1 MNVIITLAGHSRRFK
16 AAGYKVPKFLVEID
30 GKTMLE
36 HVIDMFSPE
45 DSFYFI
51 ANKQQVQEYP
61 DLQQIIDRNLR
72 KAKLIAIEPH
82 EMGPTYTILQAN
94 EDLPLGEPVLVTY
107 CDFFVEWDYKDFL
120 AQIPGY
126 QAAIPCFKGFQ
137 PSSFGHTKYAYI
149 RHTPDFEMLEL
160 QEKQSFTDN
169 RIEEYASSGIYY
181 FESYALFK
189 ECAAQLME
197 DGFGNLTESYVSLL
211 TNIVLQKGGKVKVT
225 KVEKFICWGT
235 PEDLSMYLFWADY
248 FLKNRLKSNHNLLED
263 DGSGLVNLLPMAGK
277 GSRFKKEQYNVIKP
291 LIHMEGDPMFM
302 KACQSFP
309 SSDKWVFL
317 FSKDV
322 LDRNPLLTKL
332 IDSKFRNPSIVP
344 VKEHTSGQAAT
355 CLLGKE
361 HIVPQKPLHIAS
373 CDYLVYYDEAK
384 WKEMSSSDADILIW
398 TYKLDSML
406 AKDMNAFAY
415 CKVAEDNLTVTEVV
429 EKATISDEPKNDHLV
444 IGSFWFKQGQDFIN
458 AAEYAITHDI
468 NVNGEHYVGNSLNTL
483 IKAGKKVK
491 VFEVE
496 QWVSVGDP
504 FELDI
509 YFWWEDFFY
518 KRYK

>member
-16 AAGYKVPKFLVEID
+16 AAGYTVPKFLIEID

-36 HVIDMFSPE
+36 HVMDMFSPR

-51 ANKQQVQEYP
+51 ANQEQVREYP
-61 DLQQIIDRNLR
+61 ELEQIINKNLK
-72 KAKLIAIEPH
+72 KAKLIAIDSH
-82 EMGPTYTILQAN
+82 EMGPTYSILQAN
-94 EDLPLGEPVLVTY
+94 ESLPKDEPVIISY
-107 CDFFVEWDYKDFL
+107 CDFFVEWDYRDFL

-126 QAAIPCFKGFQ
+126 QAAVPCFKGFQ

-149 RHTPDFEMLEL
+149 RQNAQAEMLEL
-160 QEKQSFTDN
+160 REKESFTDN
-169 RIEEYASSGIYY
+169 RIEEYASAGIYY
-181 FESYALFK
+181 FESYQLFQD
-189 ECAAQLME
+189 CAAQLMQ

-211 TNIVLQKGGKVKVT
+211 TNIVIERGGNVKIT

-235 PEDLSMYLFWADY
+235 PEDLSMYQFWSEY
-248 FLKNRLKSNHNLLED
+248 FLKNSKKPVHHIGEKEE
-263 DGSGLVNLLPMAGK
+263 SGMVNLMPMAGK
-277 GSRFKKEQYNVIKP
+277 GSRFKKEKYNVIKP
-291 LIHMEGDPMFM
+291 LIHMEGEPMFL

-309 SSDKWVFL
+309 ASSKWVFL
-317 FSKDV
+317 FRNDV
-322 LDRNPLLTKL
+322 LERNALLSKL
-332 IDSKFRNPSIVP
+332 IKAKFAGPHIVP

-361 HIVPQKPLHIAS
+361 HIEQDKPLYIAS

-384 WKEMSSSDADILIW
+384 WNKLSNGDADVLIW

-415 CKVAEDNLTVTEVV
+415 CKVGEDGLTVTEVV

-444 IGSFWFKQGQDFIN
+444 IGSFWFKHGKDFVD
-458 AAEYAITHDI
+458 AAEYAIDKDI

-483 IKAGKKVK
+483 IEQGKKVK
-491 VFEVE
+491 VFEVD

-504 FELDI
+504 FELDL

-518 KRYK
+518 KRY